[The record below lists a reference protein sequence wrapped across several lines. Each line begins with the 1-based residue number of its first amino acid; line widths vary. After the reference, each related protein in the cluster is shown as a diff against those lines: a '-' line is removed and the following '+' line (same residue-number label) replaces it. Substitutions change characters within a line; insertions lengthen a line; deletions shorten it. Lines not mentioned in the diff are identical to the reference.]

1 MADLRHNRAVTL
13 IEILVVVSIIAVLGT
28 FVITLTLRVEN
39 QSKENALAN
48 AFALLETALQEYREY
63 KGQFPEQSVR
73 DFSYAGDH
81 VALLYEALR
90 SVPASREVLTKVN
103 SVLVK
108 GNSDQTWQIRDVWGT
123 VLDYI
128 YVPGDNFPELISA
141 GPDRDFDT
149 GDDISN
155 QDL

>member
-1 MADLRHNRAVTL
+1 MADLRHNLAVTL

-39 QSKENALAN
+39 QSKEKALAN

-63 KGQFPEQSVR
+63 QGQFPEQSVR
-73 DFSYAGDH
+73 DSNFAADH

-90 SVPASREVLTKVN
+90 SVPASREVLTKVS
-103 SVLVK
+103 SVLVRGDSNK
-108 GNSDQTWQIRDVWGT
+108 PRQIRDVWGT
-123 VLDYI
+123 ELDYV

-141 GPDRDFDT
+141 GPDRDFGT

-155 QDL
+155 RDL

>member
-13 IEILVVVSIIAVLGT
+13 AVLGT

-39 QSKENALAN
+39 QSKEKALAN

-63 KGQFPEQSVR
+63 QGQFPEQSVR
-73 DFSYAGDH
+73 DSNFAADH

-90 SVPASREVLTKVN
+90 SVPASREVLTKVS
-103 SVLVK
+103 SVLVRGDSNK
-108 GNSDQTWQIRDVWGT
+108 PRQIRDVWGT
-123 VLDYI
+123 ELDYV

-141 GPDRDFDT
+141 GPDRDFGT

-155 QDL
+155 RDL

>member
-39 QSKENALAN
+39 QSKEKALAN

-63 KGQFPEQSVR
+63 QGQFPEQSVR
-73 DFSYAGDH
+73 DSNFAADH

-90 SVPASREVLTKVN
+90 SVPASREVLTKVS
-103 SVLVK
+103 SVLVRGDSNK
-108 GNSDQTWQIRDVWGT
+108 PRQIRDVWGT
-123 VLDYI
+123 ELDYV

-141 GPDRDFDT
+141 GPDRDFGT

-155 QDL
+155 RDL

>member
-28 FVITLTLRVEN
+28 FVIALTLRVEN
-39 QSKENALAN
+39 QSKEHALAN
-48 AFALLETALQEYREY
+48 AFALLETALQEYHEY
-63 KGQFPEQSVR
+63 KGKFPEQSVR
-73 DFSYAGDH
+73 DSNYAADH

-103 SVLVK
+103 SVLVRGDSNEPWK
-108 GNSDQTWQIRDVWGT
+108 IRDVWGT